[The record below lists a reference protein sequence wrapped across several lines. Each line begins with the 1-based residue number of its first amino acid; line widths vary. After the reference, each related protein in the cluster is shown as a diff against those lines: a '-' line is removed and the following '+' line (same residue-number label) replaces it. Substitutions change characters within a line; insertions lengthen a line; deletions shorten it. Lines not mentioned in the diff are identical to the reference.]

1 MINTKQMK
9 ENNKDKETDKNKGA
23 KGDKIFGNDYNT
35 GNVEF
40 EFFGKI
46 KIKDEWNPESE
57 EFTDNSYESW
67 ERQQLREELYEIFD
81 DSTFREKYSKIKKVP
96 KTEMVRIY
104 YHFSDKVSKDKYST
118 VQVFTEIAEFMKM
131 NYKDMFHQLL
141 PLDKQKIVQE
151 LNDDFNVLDKRNI
164 KRLF

>member
-1 MINTKQMK
+1 MINLRTMA
-9 ENNKDKETDKNKGA
+9 EDNNKKPKKGR
-23 KGDKIFGNDYNT
+23 GDKIFGNDYNT

-57 EFTDNSYESW
+57 EFTDNSYEGW
-67 ERQQLREELYEIFD
+67 ERQQLREELYAIFEE
-81 DSTFREKYSKIKKVP
+81 STFREKYAKIKKVP

-104 YHFSDKVSKDKYST
+104 YHFSDNISKGKYSA

-131 NYKDMFHQLL
+131 NYKEMFHQLL
-141 PLDKQKIVQE
+141 PVDKQNIVQE
-151 LNDDFNVLDKRNI
+151 LNDEYNVLNKRNI

>member
-1 MINTKQMK
+1 MIKAIKKMDK
-9 ENNKDKETDKNKGA
+9 KDKKNSA
-23 KGDKIFGNDYNT
+23 KNDKIFGNDFNT

-57 EFTDNSYESW
+57 EFTDNSYEGW
-67 ERQQLREELYEIFD
+67 ERQQLREELYNIFD
-81 DSTFREKYSKIKKVP
+81 ESSFREKYSKIKKVP

-104 YHFSDKVSKDKYST
+104 YHFSDKVSKDKYSS

-131 NYKDMFHQLL
+131 NYKEMFHQLL
-141 PLDKQKIVQE
+141 PVDKQRIVQE
-151 LNDDFNVLDKRNI
+151 LNDEFNVLDKRNI